1 MSIDYSIMGER
12 IKNARLKKQLTQEN
26 IAEKLDVSV
35 AFLSR
40 VESGSSHINLKRL
53 QQLCSILDVSE
64 GYLLSGTSEDSK
76 NYLDEDFKRLLEK
89 CTPEQQKLI
98 YNVAKTIVENEK

>member
-1 MSIDYSIMGER
+1 MAIDYNIMGER
-12 IKNARLKKQLTQEN
+12 IKKARLEKQLTQEN

-40 VESGSSHINLKRL
+40 IERGSSHINLKRL

-76 NYLDEDFKRLLEK
+76 NYLNKDFQELLEK
-89 CTPEQQKLI
+89 CTPEQLKLI
-98 YNVAKTIVENEK
+98 YNLAKTVVESEK